1 MSYIKDSV
9 ESSTGVRTLC
19 LEKAVEVYKELYTAN
34 VKDVELVGERIVN
47 IAKEF
52 EKFIIGE

>member
-1 MSYIKDSV
+1 MSYVKGSI
-9 ESSTGVRTLC
+9 ESNIDIRTLC